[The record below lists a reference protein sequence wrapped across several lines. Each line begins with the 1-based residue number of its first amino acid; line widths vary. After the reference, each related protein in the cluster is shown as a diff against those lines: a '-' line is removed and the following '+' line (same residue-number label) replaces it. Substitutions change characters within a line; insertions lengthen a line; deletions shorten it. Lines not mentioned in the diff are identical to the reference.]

1 MEAERG
7 ITLLWFL
14 GHIPSKANYL
24 ETTLG
29 LIQYT
34 LNRYQQHYERV

>member
-1 MEAERG
+1 MEADRG
-7 ITLLWFL
+7 ITLFLFL
-14 GHIPSKANYL
+14 GHIPSKSNYL
-24 ETTLG
+24 ESTLG